1 MAKNWYIIHAYSNYE
16 KRVVTSLVDRIE
28 INGMEDL
35 FGEILVPSEEVVE
48 IRDGKKRRSE
58 RKFYPGYVFIEMEMN
73 DDTWQLVKHTDRVL
87 GFIGGKRDQPAPIS
101 KREADEMLSRVR
113 SGSEDVPRPKT
124 MFEPGEVV
132 RVTGGPFADF
142 DGTVEEVD
150 YNKNKL
156 KVAVLIFGRS
166 TPVELEFGQVSK
178 I

>member
-35 FGEILVPSEEVVE
+35 FGEILVPSEEFVE
-48 IRDGKKRRSE
+48 IRDVKKRRSE
-58 RKFYPGYVFIEMEMN
+58 RKFYPGSVFIEMEMN